1 MVNVVEFVL
10 LLLLVIA
17 IAVILAFL
25 TGIIFNRK
33 GYVSII
39 EKKKKFHCVEM
50 RKFSYY
56 LPLLF
61 RKVAY
66 YPTIKGKKRIDKKNY
81 YYQVIDVMK
90 LYNTHKKVKD
100 IIKENHRNIS
110 KLEND
115 YGIKL
120 LSKN

>member
-10 LLLLVIA
+10 MLLIVIVVA
-17 IAVILAFL
+17 IILAFI
-25 TGIIFNRK
+25 TGIIYNRK
-33 GYVSII
+33 GYVSVI
-39 EKKKKFHCVEM
+39 EKKKKFHCIEM

-56 LPLLF
+56 LPLLY

-66 YPTIKGKKRIDKKNY
+66 YPTIKGKKRVNKKTY

-90 LYNTHKKVKD
+90 FYNSHKNFKE
-100 IIKENHRNIS
+100 IINENIKNLII
-110 KLEND
+110 LEEV

-120 LSKN
+120 LNK